1 MDLIEKICSLDKL
14 PLGISYSAAGL
25 EFSANKS
32 ITCIK
37 YGVFKQ
43 KYTSNK
49 DMYWSVNENVARGS
63 QEPNPVFFLE
73 VVFSVFATLG
83 FLPTSQTIATTNS
96 KNQLCSLTNN
106 LSRQD

>member
-49 DMYWSVNENVARGS
+49 DMY
-63 QEPNPVFFLE
+63 
-73 VVFSVFATLG
+73 
-83 FLPTSQTIATTNS
+83 
-96 KNQLCSLTNN
+96 
-106 LSRQD
+106 

>member
-1 MDLIEKICSLDKL
+1 MLPYRENVLHKLCSAM
-14 PLGISYSAAGL
+14 SHSAGH
-25 EFSANKS
+25 EFNVSKS
-32 ITCIK
+32 MIYIK

-83 FLPTSQTIATTNS
+83 FLPTS
-96 KNQLCSLTNN
+96 
-106 LSRQD
+106 